1 MRMRRRLRSEILI
14 WTSLRRTHA
23 TLTYF
28 NHVKR
33 LATHEDSAMK
43 TSTESEHESH
53 TSANRSGDAAHD
65 VGKSSLAAGNLTDL
79 VHFLG

>member
-14 WTSLRRTHA
+14 WTSSRRTHA
-23 TLTYF
+23 TLIYF
-28 NHVKR
+28 NHMKR

-43 TSTESEHESH
+43 TSTESEQESH
-53 TSANRSGDAAHD
+53 TSANRSGDPAYD

-79 VHFLG
+79 EHFLG

>member
-14 WTSLRRTHA
+14 WTSSRRTHA
-23 TLTYF
+23 NYF
-28 NHVKR
+28 NHTKR

-43 TSTESEHESH
+43 TSTESEQESH
-53 TSANRSGDAAHD
+53 TSANRSGDAGYD

-79 VHFLG
+79 EIFLG